1 MENSNLF
8 AYCGFISALITIIDF
23 IAKTVKNAKFTLSP
37 ISIIGLVILVSCLI
51 LHIIIKNERIYYKI
65 KKIVYYYF
73 RHGDSYS
80 ITNKECIYTFI
91 SRTEMEYTKRHTIIS
106 NIKEL
111 TNFCDKFK
119 WSKEQKINEI
129 DIVSSNP
136 NHKISIKRI
145 ENWHQYN
152 VTFDAIGKRQS
163 EDINITL
170 RNLIDKEKESMLF
183 LSSNVVCR
191 TKKLRLVVRFKD
203 YNLKPQNIKYK
214 IFDNYACDS
223 PLLQEDLEYNEEEH
237 KIEKIELMPIYGYR
251 YEISWD
257 FEND

>member
-23 IAKTVKNAKFTLSP
+23 ITKTVKNAELTLSP
-37 ISIIGLVILVSCLI
+37 ISTIGLIIFLLCLI
-51 LHIIIKNERIYYKI
+51 LHIIIKNERFYYNM

-80 ITNKECIYTFI
+80 ISNKECIYTFI
-91 SRTEMEYTKRHTIIS
+91 SRTEMEYTKKHSIIS
-106 NIKEL
+106 NVKDL

-119 WSKEQKINEI
+119 WSKEQKIDEI
-129 DIVSSNP
+129 KISSSNP
-136 NHKISIKRI
+136 SHKIAIKRV

-152 VTFDAIGKRQS
+152 VEFDAIGKKQT
-163 EDINITL
+163 EDINISI

-191 TKKLRLVVRFKD
+191 TKRLRLVVRFKD
-203 YNLKPQNIKYK
+203 YNLKPKNIRYK
-214 IFDNYACDS
+214 IFDNYACDF
-223 PLLQEDLEYNEEEH
+223 PLLQEDIKYNEEEH
-237 KIEKIELMPIYGYR
+237 KIEKIESMPIYGYR